1 MANKIIQLKDKNSNN
16 LYPTILGRS
25 IPDKGIELS
34 KLAQSVQDK
43 INGSATDANI
53 QQLSEN
59 VTTNTSNIEK
69 LTNFAYK
76 NDCVAFDGFIDGAIN
91 LEGVGLNG
99 TLSENDSIL
108 WSNNLKYFVLQK
120 TVSGTVATK
129 KYYNTWNDSSS
140 SANGSR
146 PSELFQNGTTP
157 HSTKLYFDKK
167 NNVIYRYDS
176 SSQSLIALADKRA
189 MDNLTSNTIQGLTK
203 EIDVTALDT
212 LKDVSMYKSGSPS
225 TYSVILGSN
234 KAKVGFMILFSD
246 SGGHALTQVLFTHYL
261 IKDSK
266 GNNNISS
273 NATVL
278 EGSLDTGSH
287 DHVLHVYSRSYALQ
301 AVAGTVNTWTNW
313 KVAGGNDVVDNLTV
327 LTQTVGTINN
337 SMLTYTVVG

>member
-1 MANKIIQLKDKNSNN
+1 MANKIIQLKDKSSNN
-16 LYPTILGRS
+16 LYPTILGGS

-34 KLAQSVQDK
+34 KLAQSIQDK
-43 INGSATDANI
+43 INGSTTDANI

-76 NDCVAFDGFIDGAIN
+76 NDCAAFDGFIDGAIH

-99 TLSENDSIL
+99 TLGENDSIL

-140 SANGSR
+140 GTNGSR
-146 PSELFQNGTTP
+146 PYNLFQDGTTP

-176 SSQSLIALADKRA
+176 SSQSLIALADKGV
-189 MDNLTSNTIQGLTK
+189 MDSTLQKLTK
-203 EIDVTALDT
+203 EIDITTLDT

-246 SGGHALTQVLFTHYL
+246 SGGHALTQILYTHYL
-261 IKDSK
+261 IKN
-266 GNNNISS
+266 GS
-273 NATVL
+273 NQTNTTDNVGTVT

-287 DHVLHVYSRSYALQ
+287 DHLLHVYSRSYALQ
-301 AVAGTVNTWTNW
+301 AVAGTVNTWSNW
-313 KVAGGNDVVDNLTV
+313 KVVGGNDIVNNLTV
-327 LTQTVGTINN
+327 LNTSVNTINDN
-337 SMLTYTVVG
+337 MLTYTVVG